1 MLLWRRHQAPHL
13 DATSRFKPILCG
25 NIDHWGSHSIQ
36 EALQTNQI
44 LITEKTK
51 KQFRMKK
58 FKMTILSLAIVFSLC
73 AAFATK
79 PHWDCSTAPQFW
91 YNGTAYF
98 PVGANYGCM
107 QGTTTCSYYTLN
119 GGISYSPCTV
129 GTYINCLGCAV
140 DPQAKTTPIATAGHS
155 AGSTH

>member
-13 DATSRFKPILCG
+13 DATSRFKPILRG
-25 NIDHWGSHSIQ
+25 NLDRWGGHPNQ
-36 EALQTNQI
+36 EALQKTNIHSKKNQ
-44 LITEKTK
+44 

-58 FKMTILSLAIVFSLC
+58 VKLTILSLAFLFSIC

-79 PHWDCSTAPQFW
+79 PHFDCSTAPQFW
-91 YNGTAYF
+91 YNGNGYL

-107 QGTTTCSYYTLN
+107 QGTTTCTYFTLN
-119 GGISYSPCTV
+119 GGITYSPCTV

-140 DPQAKTTPIATAGHS
+140 DPQAKTPS
-155 AGSTH
+155 ANGGNSAVSNH